1 MTLTAEAI
9 VDRRRLK
16 RRLTLWRVIAVLAI
30 IVALGVVGFSALS
43 RDAAGVFSDHIARI
57 RINGLITGE
66 QKQIALLKRLGKSK
80 RVKAVLVNID
90 SPGGTTAGSEA
101 VYEEIRK
108 LAGKK
113 PVVSVMGSQAT
124 SGGYIT
130 AIAGDYIVAR
140 GNTLTGSIGVIFQ
153 WPQVRELMENLGI
166 KMREVKSDPLK
177 AEPSPFTDPPAEAL
191 KVMEDI
197 IKDSHAWF
205 LKLVQERRKL
215 DETIARRL
223 GDGRVYTGRQALEEK
238 LIDKI
243 GGEDEA
249 LAWLKDE
256 KKISAKLKVVDW
268 KPSMTSDLKLPG
280 VWARQI
286 GRAFGLSLA
295 EGLAEGAE
303 KTLTPERLKLDGPLF
318 VWQPR
323 N

>member
-1 MTLTAEAI
+1 MSLTAEAI

-16 RRLTLWRVIAVLAI
+16 RRITLWRVIAVLAI
-30 IVALGVVGFSALS
+30 IIAIAVAGYSAIS
-43 RDAAGVFSDHIARI
+43 RDAAGVFSAHVARI
-57 RINGLITGE
+57 KISGLITGE
-66 QKQIALLKRLGKSK
+66 QKQIDLIKKLGKSE

-113 PVVSVMGSQAT
+113 PVVSVLGSQAT

-153 WPQVRELMENLGI
+153 WPQVRDLLEKLGVKMKEL
-166 KMREVKSDPLK
+166 KSDPLK
-177 AEPSPFTDPPAEAL
+177 AEPSPFSEPPPEAL
-191 KVMEDI
+191 VVLQDI
-197 IKDSHAWF
+197 IKDSHDWF
-205 LKLVQERRKL
+205 LELVKERRKF
-215 DETIARRL
+215 DDATTRRL
-223 GDGRVYTGRQALEEK
+223 GDGRVYTGRQALEAK
-238 LIDKI
+238 LVDKL

-249 LAWLKDE
+249 MSWLKAE
-256 KKISAKLKVVDW
+256 KKISANLKIVDW
-268 KPSMTSDLKLPG
+268 KPSVATDLSLPG
-280 VWARQI
+280 VWAHQI
-286 GRAFGLSLA
+286 GRAFGLSFA
-295 EGLAEGAE
+295 EGLAQGAE

-318 VWQPR
+318 VWQPA

>member
-1 MTLTAEAI
+1 MALTAEAI

-16 RRLTLWRVIAVLAI
+16 RRLALWRVVAVLAI
-30 IVALGVVGFSALS
+30 IVALVVAGLSALS
-43 RDAAGVFSDHIARI
+43 RDAAGSFTDHIARI
-57 RINGLITGE
+57 KISGLITGE
-66 QKQIALLKRLGKSK
+66 QKQISLLKNLGKSK

-108 LAGKK
+108 LSGKK
-113 PVVSVMGSQAT
+113 PVVSVLGSQAT

-153 WPQVRELMENLGI
+153 WPQIRELMEKLGVR
-166 KMREVKSDPLK
+166 MREVKSDPLK
-177 AEPSPFTDPPAEAL
+177 AEPSPFTEPSPEAL
-191 KVMEDI
+191 TVMQDI
-197 IKDSHAWF
+197 IRDSHDWF
-205 LKLVQERRKL
+205 LKLVQERRDL
-215 DETIARRL
+215 DEAMARKL
-223 GDGRVYTGRQALEEK
+223 GDGRVYTGRQALEAK

-249 LAWLKDE
+249 LAWLRKE
-256 KKISAKLKVVDW
+256 KKIAAGLKVVDW
-268 KPSMTSDLKLPG
+268 RPSIATDLNLPG
-280 VWARQI
+280 VWLRQM
-286 GRAFGLSLA
+286 GRAIGLSFA

-303 KTLTPERLKLDGPLF
+303 KTLAPERLKLDGPLF
-318 VWQPR
+318 LWQPA